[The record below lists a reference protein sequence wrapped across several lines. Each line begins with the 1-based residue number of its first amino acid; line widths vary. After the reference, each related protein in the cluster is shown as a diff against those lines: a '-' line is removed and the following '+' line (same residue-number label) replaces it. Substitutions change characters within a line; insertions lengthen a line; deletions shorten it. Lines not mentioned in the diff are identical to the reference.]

1 MIICAAS
8 LLSFRYFPSNLRITL
23 AGFMNNIQQLSHES
37 ANELSAVRMHS
48 PELQANVRSTYYNS
62 CITKFLRTHFY
73 SQVQELSL
81 I

>member
-1 MIICAAS
+1 
-8 LLSFRYFPSNLRITL
+8 
-23 AGFMNNIQQLSHES
+23 MNNIQQLSHES
-37 ANELSAVRMHS
+37 ANELSAIRMHS

-81 I
+81 ILIMKNDKIVHKILYRKL